1 MNDNLIEQ
9 DGDEGLKKVKKPG
22 FKEKLAGKDSSWELI
37 EHTGD
42 WGMVWAKKS
51 LLLDEELV
59 PRDYEFEVFIDR
71 PNGVLTQDEVG

>member
-1 MNDNLIEQ
+1 MDDDLVEQ
-9 DGDEGLKKVKKPG
+9 DGGEGLEEVKQPC
-22 FKEKLAGKDSSWELI
+22 FEEKLAGEDSSWELI

-71 PNGVLTQDEVG
+71 PNGILPQDEVG